1 MKDVDTS
8 RRESDQRGSA
18 DEVEKSSR
26 VRQLH
31 FSDSG
36 SAKVWKE
43 KKEGDIAAEL
53 RGLKDEKMATCDQR
67 KEMERPVAEAEPVG
81 TNRRSTCNVC
91 HRRGHK
97 STGNK
102 NNEGCLVG
110 EACRGYIFCG
120 RQDKHKNDYFARL
133 RKLKEQENKLTKAI
147 TEKENEL
154 QQIRDFESR
163 SEGGFTLAIM
173 PRLQTAFPEKYNLRS
188 VQGKIALQRDISVL
202 RKAYNNK
209 VQQIPTEMSPRD
221 DRREFSR
228 VMEEQLKSTVKTSSF
243 CETTE
248 SRAKIYDLLTKCSP
262 VKTPT
267 NIRPTRHSHDL
278 SIEEATAPTMQ
289 KKYTMKTA
297 RHDYDSSDGDDS
309 TEETV
314 VHRGNY
320 KIPKKEVDRRCR
332 QRNAAGAPYTDFPAT
347 FPFYPYMFSP
357 PQNYL
362 PPQVRHGQYQQGHP
376 FMQLQRGYI
385 NPYAPYPGLTV
396 PNIPDEL
403 HPDSYLHGFRQSP
416 IRHDDG
422 APGVSRT
429 TFSDGSQAIK
439 SSVSIGELYHAPA
452 GRIGNAALYRSENMG
467 TQNQPLIDNQAVAGQ
482 ITQGNVAAMPSAT
495 HDNAVAMP
503 STVSCQGNAAASVS
517 THGNAAAM
525 PTVSTHGNAAPVP
538 NVSGHGTAA
547 AMPNVSGQGNAAA
560 MPNLSGQGNAA
571 AMHVPEARHV
581 ALPPSDVE
589 SVNRCEIIDRGIESN
604 MNALLEAANILSS
617 Q

>member
-1 MKDVDTS
+1 
-8 RRESDQRGSA
+8 
-18 DEVEKSSR
+18 
-26 VRQLH
+26 
-31 FSDSG
+31 
-36 SAKVWKE
+36 
-43 KKEGDIAAEL
+43 
-53 RGLKDEKMATCDQR
+53 
-67 KEMERPVAEAEPVG
+67 
-81 TNRRSTCNVC
+81 
-91 HRRGHK
+91 
-97 STGNK
+97 
-102 NNEGCLVG
+102 
-110 EACRGYIFCG
+110 
-120 RQDKHKNDYFARL
+120 
-133 RKLKEQENKLTKAI
+133 
-147 TEKENEL
+147 
-154 QQIRDFESR
+154 
-163 SEGGFTLAIM
+163 
-173 PRLQTAFPEKYNLRS
+173 
-188 VQGKIALQRDISVL
+188 
-202 RKAYNNK
+202 
-209 VQQIPTEMSPRD
+209 MSPRD

-267 NIRPTRHSHDL
+267 VRPTRHSHDL
-278 SIEEATAPTMQ
+278 SVEEATAPTMQ

-314 VHRGNY
+314 AHRGNY

-332 QRNAAGAPYTDFPAT
+332 QRNAAGAPYTDFPGT

-362 PPQVRHGQYQQGHP
+362 PPQVGHGQYQQSHP

-467 TQNQPLIDNQAVAGQ
+467 TQNQPMIDNQAVAGQ
-482 ITQGNVAAMPSAT
+482 ITQGNVAAMPSPAT
-495 HDNAVAMP
+495 HDSAVAMP
-503 STVSCQGNAAASVS
+503 STVSSQGNAAASVS
-517 THGNAAAM
+517 THGNAATM

-538 NVSGHGTAA
+538 NVSGH
-547 AMPNVSGQGNAAA
+547 
-560 MPNLSGQGNAA
+560 GNAA